1 MSSSPPPPLNR
12 EGVRVVICD
21 YNALLQ
27 SVTGLLRMSGYC
39 VFQAYD
45 GRAAV
50 ELCKHLP
57 DVGLLVLNTDGTGMD
72 TPSLIEAIRLR
83 RPSFPVLHIGASEV
97 PGMPEDV
104 PSLRESFTP
113 DQLLAAVRSA
123 TRSGPSTSAVTSAS
137 PLAGVAS

>member
-1 MSSSPPPPLNR
+1 MSSPPPPPLTR

-45 GRAAV
+45 GQAAE
-50 ELCKHLP
+50 ELCHLLP

-72 TPSLIEAIRLR
+72 TPSLIRSIRSR
-83 RPSFPVLHIGASEV
+83 RPSFPVLHIGAAGV
-97 PGMPEDV
+97 PGMPENV
-104 PSLRESFTP
+104 PTLAESFTSQ
-113 DQLLAAVRSA
+113 QLLAAVHS
-123 TRSGPSTSAVTSAS
+123 
-137 PLAGVAS
+137 VAPG

>member
-1 MSSSPPPPLNR
+1 MSSPPSPPPNR

-50 ELCKHLP
+50 ELCKLLP

-72 TPSLIEAIRLR
+72 TPSLIEAIRVR
-83 RPSFPVLHIGASEV
+83 RPSFPVLHIGAGEV
-97 PGMPEDV
+97 PGMPDDV
-104 PSLRESFTP
+104 PTLAESFTSE
-113 DQLLAAVRSA
+113 QLLAAVHSATEKPTRSA
-123 TRSGPSTSAVTSAS
+123 PVPSSLIAVSAAK
-137 PLAGVAS
+137 